1 MVEESKKA
9 LYASFAEDFC
19 VALAR
24 VDPETRNVFVNI
36 VTTLKDTK
44 FHIRMALVN
53 LNWIV
58 QG

>member
-1 MVEESKKA
+1 
-9 LYASFAEDFC
+9 LYASFAEEFC
-19 VALAR
+19 EALAR